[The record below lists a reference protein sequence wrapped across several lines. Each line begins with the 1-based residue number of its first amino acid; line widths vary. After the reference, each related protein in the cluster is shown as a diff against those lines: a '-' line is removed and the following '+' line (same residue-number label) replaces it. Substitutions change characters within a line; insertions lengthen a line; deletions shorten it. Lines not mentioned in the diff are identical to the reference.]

1 MQEFIAGKLAGNLS
15 EDQLAGGANFAPIK
29 KDVEGM
35 KDLTNE
41 TLQASVSEIQVSLA
55 NQSEKIKDE

>member
-1 MQEFIAGKLAGNLS
+1 MQDFIAGKLAGNLS

-55 NQSEKIKDE
+55 N